1 MFQQKNCSAPELTP
15 RLEEGID
22 RIKTIAGAIGQVQRD
37 CGMKQP
43 PQEYVEQFNFGL
55 TEVRKRP
62 IWAQR
67 QKVRFPDFRFEKGGK
82 WVNV

>member
-55 TEVRKRP
+55 TEVRRKRQ
-62 IWAQR
+62 IWAHGKKFIFQIFVL
-67 QKVRFPDFRFEKGGK
+67 KKGQSG
-82 WVNV
+82 